1 MCLYLVSNEVILNSL
16 HNCHGNRAMTMAMNK
31 VQLDALLLENIE
43 NATPSL
49 LSSCFS
55 ALGCSIHCLFLAA
68 MIDVMLVYTLNCV

>member
-1 MCLYLVSNEVILNSL
+1 
-16 HNCHGNRAMTMAMNK
+16 MAMNK

-68 MIDVMLVYTLNCV
+68 MMDVMLVYTLNCV